1 LLQLFLT
8 SCAYEKQLDSYL
20 DIAEHV
26 LNRYPEPLTAKQIL
40 KHAKEMKIV
49 PTHLHGKTQ
58 HKTLQARL
66 SEDILLRRWR
76 SAFMRTDP
84 GRFVLRNS
92 IDNSVNKNIR
102 IEEFPA
108 PRRSDQ
114 LRQFNVLCFRSE
126 HFKLDHDLQ
135 LVGQSKSLDF
145 LKHCETAYRKLADVW
160 KSVDYSFARI
170 FVVLMRDKKMAV
182 FNSDRS
188 KSVADGRN
196 SAKSIGLTGYVKE
209 EDANLFASDAFG
221 ITEAIQRTVIEQ
233 FHMILPSNR
242 LVDLAT
248 ISIKGILRAPEPLN
262 ENSLMVV
269 ASLECPLEFDLVRQL
284 GNMRTAE
291 WLLATD
297 RRNDLS
303 EFEAISQ
310 SVFSSGML
318 NALGQNEETNCSSNS
333 LRRRADHSIAS
344 CQPK

>member
-1 LLQLFLT
+1 
-8 SCAYEKQLDSYL
+8 
-20 DIAEHV
+20 V
-26 LNRYPEPLTAKQIL
+26 LSRHSEPLTAKQIL
-40 KHAKEMKIV
+40 KHAKELKIV

-76 SAFMRTDP
+76 SAFMRTEP
-84 GRFVLRNS
+84 GRFVLRNRVDS
-92 IDNSVNKNIR
+92 PFHQNNR

-126 HFKLDHDLQ
+126 HFNPNDELQ
-135 LVGQSKSLDF
+135 LVGQSKSFDF
-145 LKHCETAYRKLADVW
+145 LRRCEAAYKKLADVW

-170 FVVLMRDKKMAV
+170 FVVLVRDKKMAV

-188 KSVADGRN
+188 KSVADGN
-196 SAKSIGLTGYVKE
+196 SSAKSIGLTGYVKE

-221 ITEAIQRTVIEQ
+221 ITEAVQRTVIEQ
-233 FHMILPSNR
+233 FHMILPSNK
-242 LVDLAT
+242 LVDIAA
-248 ISIKGILRAPEPLN
+248 ISIRGILHSPKPLN
-262 ENSLMVV
+262 ENSLLVV

-284 GNMRTAE
+284 GSISAAE
-291 WLLATD
+291 WLPVTD

-303 EFEAISQ
+303 EFEVISQ

-318 NALGQNEETNCSSNS
+318 NALGQNEETNCHSNS
-333 LRRRADHSIAS
+333 SGRRVDYSATH